1 MDAEEIQDH
10 LDPLYEAAMQEQ
22 QDIKDCIEQITRSA
36 KDFIA
41 QRYGIE
47 VVFRDLFVAV

>member
-41 QRYGIE
+41 
-47 VVFRDLFVAV
+47 